1 MRLFFFSNRIGVI
14 GVTYFTKNKHVS
26 HIQHLLRTRN
36 QSAHLSFS
44 AESRYA
50 LEGYLDLHGLG
61 ALNKDS
67 DLMTMLS
74 QSQSN
79 DRDGNNEGEDET
91 ALG

>member
-1 MRLFFFSNRIGVI
+1 M
-14 GVTYFTKNKHVS
+14 TYFTKNKHVS

-36 QSAHLSFS
+36 QSAHLPFS

-61 ALNKDS
+61 AFNKDV

-79 DRDGNNEGEDET
+79 DGDRDDEGEYET
-91 ALG
+91 TLG

>member
-1 MRLFFFSNRIGVI
+1 
-14 GVTYFTKNKHVS
+14 VTYFTKNKHVS

-36 QSAHLSFS
+36 QSAHLPFS
-44 AESRYA
+44 EESRYA

-61 ALNKDS
+61 ALNKDA

-79 DRDGNNEGEDET
+79 DGDDEGEDET
-91 ALG
+91 AVG

>member
-1 MRLFFFSNRIGVI
+1 M
-14 GVTYFTKNKHVS
+14 TYFTKNKHVS

-36 QSAHLSFS
+36 QSAHLPFS
-44 AESRYA
+44 AESRYV

-61 ALNKDS
+61 ALNKDA

-79 DRDGNNEGEDET
+79 DGDDEGEDET
-91 ALG
+91 AVG